1 MKMFS
6 LASVMLLLALSCGA
20 VAANSTAGQIS
31 HPTRTQS
38 EGGPIATCRPGNPNC
53 NPNDNVRVMA
63 SEGGPIATCR
73 PGNPNCNPNDNVRV
87 MRLSRSARI
96 AAGWNRRT
104 VNLV

>member
-1 MKMFS
+1 MKKFS

-53 NPNDNVRVMA
+53 NPNDNVRVM
-63 SEGGPIATCR
+63 
-73 PGNPNCNPNDNVRV
+73 
-87 MRLSRSARI
+87 RLSRSARI